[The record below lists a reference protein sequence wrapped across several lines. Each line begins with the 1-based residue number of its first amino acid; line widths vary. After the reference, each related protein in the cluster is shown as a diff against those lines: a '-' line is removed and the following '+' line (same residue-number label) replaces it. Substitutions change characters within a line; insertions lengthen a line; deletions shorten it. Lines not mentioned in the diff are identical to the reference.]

1 MSCRGTKW
9 ATSPRCSDE
18 LVRTKDKQDP
28 IGLSMLLIFRDQG
41 VGGGSKIFK
50 THNPTSSRHTS
61 ILGHFVNSA
70 HL

>member
-41 VGGGSKIFK
+41 VGGEAKYLK
-50 THNPTSSRHTS
+50 HTIPPLAGTQVS
-61 ILGHFVNSA
+61 WDTL
-70 HL
+70 